1 MVEPAT
7 LSFTDMEPQQFA
19 VLSVDDNV
27 ADGPQAFTV
36 DCAVVSADALWE
48 NGFGVVFPE
57 LEGTDAFDSVGATL
71 DLIAALAPRTIIPGH
86 GSPFSDLAGALQ
98 TARTRLDYFQ
108 RSPQRHRN
116 YAAKVLLKFKLLE
129 LQHTTAAD
137 LTRWALA
144 TPYIALIGQSFF
156 KDTPPTHMVQEWIA
170 QLVSA
175 GAATADGEALYN
187 RD

>member
-1 MVEPAT
+1 MR
-7 LSFTDMEPQQFA
+7 
-19 VLSVDDNV
+19 
-27 ADGPQAFTV
+27 
-36 DCAVVSADALWE
+36 
-48 NGFGVVFPE
+48 
-57 LEGTDAFDSVGATL
+57 
-71 DLIAALAPRTIIPGH
+71 AALA
-86 GSPFSDLAGALQ
+86 Q
-98 TARTRLDYFQ
+98 TATGGGAPNQ

-129 LQHTTAAD
+129 LQHTTVAD

-156 KDTPPTHMVQEWIA
+156 KDTPPTQMVQEWIA